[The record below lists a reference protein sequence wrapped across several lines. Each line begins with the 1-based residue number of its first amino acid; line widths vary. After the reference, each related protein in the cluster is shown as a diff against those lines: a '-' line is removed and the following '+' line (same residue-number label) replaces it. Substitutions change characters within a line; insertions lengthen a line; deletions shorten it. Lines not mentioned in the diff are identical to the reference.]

1 LPTYRSD
8 IDGLRA
14 FAVLFVLAYHAF
26 PKQFPAGFVGV
37 DIFFVISGFLIS
49 RIIFDALQ
57 DKSFSFLQFYARRV
71 RRIFPALAVVLTVSV
86 IVGWFIMLQDEYRE
100 LGGDLSAAAIF
111 VANFA
116 FLRDAGYFGPA
127 ASELPLLHLWSLGIE
142 EQYYLI
148 WPLLVVLSWRWRRG
162 PLLLAVAVLAVSF
175 TDNIMLVQTNQAA
188 AFYLPLPRFWELMI
202 GSGLA
207 FLSRQMGM
215 VDRQGA
221 FHLKA
226 ALDRFPRHASIAH
239 ELAAWSGLA
248 LIVAGL
254 ILIDR
259 DRPFP
264 GWWALLPTLGTAA
277 LIAAGPSALINRLVL
292 GQPALVYVGL
302 ISYPLYLW
310 HWPLL
315 VFERLV
321 RFDEP
326 TDLMKAGA
334 LGAAFLLSDQTW
346 RWIEK
351 PIRFGDGSWRK
362 TVIAAL
368 ALGASGSLGVLVY
381 AGEGFPQRLP
391 EEVRALARTGGMGA
405 NAVTASHIDKCFPL
419 NDDPMFKSECDGSH
433 TTARRV
439 VLWGDSYASHLYFGL
454 LKLQQAR
461 GDFDLAEYTAAGCP
475 PVIAYDGEASC
486 TAINQR
492 VVRKLRELTPD
503 TVILSG
509 RWELYAHEGQG
520 KVTGEKIHA
529 TVEELFEIGVRRVV
543 VMGEFPVWQDSVPRL
558 RAAQLGAL
566 SRRFAGA
573 GKNADRAFPQMFQ
586 TELSSDA
593 MVRQALAG
601 TGASSSRRWRPSA
614 TQADVSLWYRNVTNR
629 SLPMPDTFRLQ
640 LRSSLSTQTRMRC
653 WGIER
658 SSWTGPAKGCRAALP
673 CSPNHV
679 VWASAAGANRTDEPA
694 GPYRI
699 RQRQPPSCRGR
710 VARREPVAPE
720 VDW

>member
-1 LPTYRSD
+1 VPIYRSD

-71 RRIFPALAVVLTVSV
+71 RRIVPALAVVLTVS
-86 IVGWFIMLQDEYRE
+86 IIAGWFIMLQGEYRE
-100 LGGDLSAAAIF
+100 LGADLSAAAIF

-127 ASELPLLHLWSLGIE
+127 ASQLPLLHLWSLGIE

-175 TDNIMLVQTNQAA
+175 ADNILLVQTNQAA

-207 FLSRQMGM
+207 FLSRQMGT
-215 VDRQGA
+215 VGGQGV
-221 FHLKA
+221 FRLKA
-226 ALDRFPRHASIAH
+226 VLDRFPRHPSIAH
-239 ELAAWSGLA
+239 ELAAWIGLA
-248 LIVAGL
+248 LIIAGL
-254 ILIDR
+254 ILINR

-315 VFERLV
+315 VFERLI
-321 RFDEP
+321 RFNEP

-351 PIRFGDGSWRK
+351 PIRFGGGSWRK

-368 ALGASGSLGVLVY
+368 ALGASGSLGALVY

-391 EEVRALARTGGMGA
+391 EEVRALTRTAGMGA
-405 NAVTASHIDKCFPL
+405 NAVTASGMDKCYL
-419 NDDPMFKSECDGSH
+419 INDDPIFKSECDGPH

-439 VLWGDSYASHLYFGL
+439 VLWGDSYAAHLYFGL

-461 GDFDLAEYTAAGCP
+461 GDFDLAEYTAAACP
-475 PVIAYDGEASC
+475 PVIAYSGTRPSC
-486 TAINQR
+486 AGLNQH
-492 VVRKLRELTPD
+492 VVRKLRESIPD

-509 RWELYAHEGQG
+509 RWEYYGGHEGRG
-520 KVTGEKIHA
+520 EVTGERIHA
-529 TVEELFEIGVRRVV
+529 TVEELFAIGVRRAV
-543 VMGEFPVWQDSVPRL
+543 VMGQFPVWQDNVPRL

-566 SRRFAGA
+566 SRRFSGA
-573 GKNADRAFPQMFQ
+573 GKAVDRAFPEMFQ
-586 TELSSDA
+586 EELLSDA

-601 TGASSSRRWRPSA
+601 TGATFISPLA
-614 TQADVSLWYRNVTNR
+614 TLCNTSGCLLVVPQRDESISPDDGHLSL
-629 SLPMPDTFRLQ
+629 
-640 LRSSLSTQTRMRC
+640 
-653 WGIER
+653 
-658 SSWTGPAKGCRAALP
+658 AA
-673 CSPNHV
+673 SEFFV
-679 VWASAAGANRTDEPA
+679 DANA
-694 GPYRI
+694 HALLGN
-699 RQRQPPSCRGR
+699 
-710 VARREPVAPE
+710 
-720 VDW
+720 